1 MRSVKTRSFKYFDH
15 DRFHIENVKKKLN
28 CFNGEKS
35 TLEKSFHFKR
45 FSSSFILVSVVN
57 DYADKRFF
65 ENEKYLR
72 KNCFCLFIWGA
83 GGVFFSVENLVT
95 LSL

>member
-28 CFNGEKS
+28 YFNGEKS

-72 KNCFCLFIWGA
+72 KTVFACSYGA
-83 GGVFFSVENLVT
+83 QVEFFFSVENLVT